1 MAIKIAVPAETT
13 PGETRVGM
21 TPDAVRR
28 LTSDDVGFIVQKGAG
43 LSASFRDEEYTDVGA
58 EIGVDAGSVLGAA
71 DVVLKVQPPSLEEA
85 DLIREGTVLISF
97 LTPHE
102 STELIQRLAARRVT
116 ALSLEL
122 VPRITRA
129 QSMDA
134 LSSMSTL
141 AGYKAAVIGADSL
154 GKVFPLL
161 MTAAGTLSPA
171 HVLVLGAGVAG
182 LQAIATAKR
191 LGGAV
196 EGYDIRPAVKE
207 QVESLGAKFVE
218 WTEDELAEMGV
229 TVVSEEERETSGGYA
244 KQLAEEEQARERD
257 LVARHVAKSDVV
269 ITTALIP
276 GKPAPLLITTAMVE
290 AMRPGSVVVDLAAP
304 AGGNCEL
311 TRPDEVVDHGG
322 VLIHGP
328 TNLPA
333 DMPVHASQMFARNL
347 TSLLKEVL
355 SDGEL
360 AVDMENDVVG
370 PCCVTHAGEVRF
382 SQ

>member
-229 TVVSEEERETSGGYA
+229 TVVS
-244 KQLAEEEQARERD
+244 
-257 LVARHVAKSDVV
+257 
-269 ITTALIP
+269 
-276 GKPAPLLITTAMVE
+276 
-290 AMRPGSVVVDLAAP
+290 
-304 AGGNCEL
+304 
-311 TRPDEVVDHGG
+311 
-322 VLIHGP
+322 
-328 TNLPA
+328 
-333 DMPVHASQMFARNL
+333 
-347 TSLLKEVL
+347 
-355 SDGEL
+355 
-360 AVDMENDVVG
+360 
-370 PCCVTHAGEVRF
+370 
-382 SQ
+382 